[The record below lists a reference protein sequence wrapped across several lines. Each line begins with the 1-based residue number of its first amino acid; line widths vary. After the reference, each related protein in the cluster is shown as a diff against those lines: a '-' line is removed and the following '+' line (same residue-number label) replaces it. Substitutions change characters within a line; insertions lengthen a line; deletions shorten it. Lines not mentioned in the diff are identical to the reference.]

1 MIKSKINVSKF
12 RVKIKNENIY
22 YRHLRNNIQKG
33 DEKLGVEATI
43 KEIAGELERI
53 ANTKT
58 VVGDPITAAGKTIIP
73 ISRITMGFGA
83 GGGEGKK
90 DTESGYGGGGGAG
103 AKIEPV
109 AFIMLS
115 EEEARIFRL
124 SGRSD
129 AGSIL
134 SSIPDLVPEIMDK
147 LKGMRG
153 KNKKKR
159 NCRNRKL
166 KKKELRKRKL

>member
-1 MIKSKINVSKF
+1 M
-12 RVKIKNENIY
+12 
-22 YRHLRNNIQKG
+22 
-33 DEKLGVEATI
+33 GVEATI

-53 ANTKT
+53 ATTKT
-58 VVGDPITAAGKTIIP
+58 VVGEPITASGKTIIP
-73 ISRITMGFGA
+73 ISRITLGFGA

-124 SGRSD
+124 SERSD

-153 KNKKKR
+153 KNKKEEKSQEPEI
-159 NCRNRKL
+159 KG
-166 KKKELRKRKL
+166 KEAPEKETVEGNEIKIEEGGCFH

>member
-1 MIKSKINVSKF
+1 M
-12 RVKIKNENIY
+12 
-22 YRHLRNNIQKG
+22 
-33 DEKLGVEATI
+33 GVEATI

-53 ANTKT
+53 ATTKT
-58 VVGDPITAAGKTIIP
+58 VVGEPITAAGKTIIP
-73 ISRITMGFGA
+73 ISRITLGFGA

-115 EEEARIFRL
+115 EEEARIFRI
-124 SGRSD
+124 SERGD
-129 AGSIL
+129 VGSIL

-153 KNKKKR
+153 KS
-159 NCRNRKL
+159 
-166 KKKELRKRKL
+166 KKEEKLQEMEIKEKEAREKETIEEIDVKVEEGGCFH